1 MAKNIKFLYK
11 KHISDTAPDMEKL
24 WDRIEGQL
32 ENKTDKDQ
40 TQIKVSR
47 RNYRK
52 FAAAAA
58 SLVFIIG
65 GVSLYADIRSES
77 DSVSKHSVETADKAR
92 LENREEKTY
101 EQLSFSHTD
110 TKAYEDSYIPKGDDY
125 FTEDSVLED
134 TDFFADVTVLSA
146 RLDSDSAHYT
156 LRINSLVS
164 KTGEESE
171 TNITIESSTPYIMQE
186 NREYFIPLRKENGTY
201 SMAFENAPQIE
212 ISLDGD
218 IVCYTYGLNEVA
230 KAAPREIF
238 QNGWKSLDNDSGI
251 LKDSQKSKNDYFY
264 DRMRYSSK
272 NDLQDLLA
280 KWRTM

>member
-1 MAKNIKFLYK
+1 MKVRCLCIGGLLLFVSLLGAQDFDRCLLSAQDITGSARYVSMAGAF
-11 KHISDTAPDMEKL
+11 
-24 WDRIEGQL
+24 
-32 ENKTDKDQ
+32 
-40 TQIKVSR
+40 
-47 RNYRK
+47 
-52 FAAAAA
+52 A
-58 SLVFIIG
+58 SLGGDVSAITDNPAALGVF
-65 GVSLYADIRSES
+65 R
-77 DSVSKHSVETADKAR
+77 R
-92 LENREEKTY
+92 RELSFTLD
-101 EQLSFSHTD
+101 EQFIFSHTD

-186 NREYFIPLRKENGTY
+186 NREYFIPLREENGTY
-201 SMAFENAPQIE
+201 SMVFENAPQIE

-218 IVCYTYGLNEVA
+218 IV
-230 KAAPREIF
+230 F
-238 QNGWKSLDNDSGI
+238 QNGWKSLDDDSGI
-251 LKDSQKSKNDYFY
+251 LKGSQKSKNDYFY

>member
-32 ENKTDKDQ
+32 ENKMDKDQ

-52 FAAAAA
+52 FVAAAA
-58 SLVFIIG
+58 SLVLIIG

-125 FTEDSVLED
+125 FTEDSVLKD

-156 LRINSLVS
+156 LKINSLVS

-171 TNITIESSTPYIMQE
+171 TNITIESSTPYIIGKTCYHAE
-186 NREYFIPLRKENGTY
+186 LLIVIFFICRNISQYVVFEKVNEKLQLLVEKLHSPPNCRTHILRHVVDF
-201 SMAFENAPQIE
+201 A
-212 ISLDGD
+212 
-218 IVCYTYGLNEVA
+218 VCCIGN
-230 KAAPREIF
+230 
-238 QNGWKSLDNDSGI
+238 KSQFLVLCTRDTAI
-251 LKDSQKSKNDYFY
+251 TLF
-264 DRMRYSSK
+264 RCIIRYQQCYQLSSVTS
-272 NDLQDLLA
+272 D
-280 KWRTM
+280 

>member
-24 WDRIEGQL
+24 WDRIEGQ
-32 ENKTDKDQ
+32 
-40 TQIKVSR
+40 
-47 RNYRK
+47 
-52 FAAAAA
+52 
-58 SLVFIIG
+58 
-65 GVSLYADIRSES
+65 
-77 DSVSKHSVETADKAR
+77 

-164 KTGEESE
+164 KTGEESK

-186 NREYFIPLRKENGTY
+186 NREYFIPLRKENSTY

-218 IVCYTYGLNEVA
+218 IV
-230 KAAPREIF
+230 F
-238 QNGWKSLDNDSGI
+238 QNGWKSLDDDSGI

>member
-1 MAKNIKFLYK
+1 M
-11 KHISDTAPDMEKL
+11 
-24 WDRIEGQL
+24 
-32 ENKTDKDQ
+32 
-40 TQIKVSR
+40 
-47 RNYRK
+47 
-52 FAAAAA
+52 
-58 SLVFIIG
+58 
-65 GVSLYADIRSES
+65 
-77 DSVSKHSVETADKAR
+77 
-92 LENREEKTY
+92 
-101 EQLSFSHTD
+101 
-110 TKAYEDSYIPKGDDY
+110 
-125 FTEDSVLED
+125 
-134 TDFFADVTVLSA
+134 TVLSA

-164 KTGEESE
+164 KTGEESK

-218 IVCYTYGLNEVA
+218 IV
-230 KAAPREIF
+230 F
-238 QNGWKSLDNDSGI
+238 QNGWKSLDDNSGI

>member
-1 MAKNIKFLYK
+1 MVKNIKFLYK

-58 SLVFIIG
+58 SLVLIIG

-77 DSVSKHSVETADKAR
+77 DSVSKHSVETVDKAR

-146 RLDSDSAHYT
+146 RLDSDSAHHT

-164 KTGEESE
+164 KTGEESK

-218 IVCYTYGLNEVA
+218 IV
-230 KAAPREIF
+230 F
-238 QNGWKSLDNDSGI
+238 QNGWKSLDDDSGI

>member
-52 FAAAAA
+52 FAAVAA
-58 SLVFIIG
+58 SLVLIIG

-164 KTGEESE
+164 KTGEASK

-186 NREYFIPLRKENGTY
+186 NR
-201 SMAFENAPQIE
+201 
-212 ISLDGD
+212 
-218 IVCYTYGLNEVA
+218 
-230 KAAPREIF
+230 
-238 QNGWKSLDNDSGI
+238 
-251 LKDSQKSKNDYFY
+251 
-264 DRMRYSSK
+264 
-272 NDLQDLLA
+272 
-280 KWRTM
+280 

>member
-58 SLVFIIG
+58 SLVLIIG

-164 KTGEESE
+164 KTG
-171 TNITIESSTPYIMQE
+171 
-186 NREYFIPLRKENGTY
+186 
-201 SMAFENAPQIE
+201 
-212 ISLDGD
+212 
-218 IVCYTYGLNEVA
+218 
-230 KAAPREIF
+230 
-238 QNGWKSLDNDSGI
+238 
-251 LKDSQKSKNDYFY
+251 
-264 DRMRYSSK
+264 
-272 NDLQDLLA
+272 
-280 KWRTM
+280 

>member
-1 MAKNIKFLYK
+1 MVKNIKFLYK

-58 SLVFIIG
+58 SLVLIIG

-164 KTGEESE
+164 KKGEESE

-201 SMAFENAPQIE
+201 SIV
-212 ISLDGD
+212 DGD
-218 IVCYTYGLNEVA
+218 IV
-230 KAAPREIF
+230 F
-238 QNGWKSLDNDSGI
+238 QNGWKSLDDDSGI
-251 LKDSQKSKNDYFY
+251 LKGSQKSKNDYFY